1 MNLQHVLPFW
11 FFQWCEK
18 SALGLSIQG
27 SKWTFAVI
35 ETIHIMALAVL
46 LGSFLLVD
54 LRLFGLVMRGQ
65 TIAEVAS
72 HFAPTSWVSFAVM
85 VATGIPMYLS
95 EAVRL
100 SSSAPFFYK
109 MVFLSLALLFHLT
122 VHRRATRSGVE
133 EGGLAKVAASLSMV
147 CWLAIALAGRAIAF
161 L

>member
-1 MNLQHVLPFW
+1 MPGSCVGVIVEDGPALLKRLCGCFGNRREPGGKYMNLQHVLPFW

-18 SALGLSIQG
+18 SAVGLSIQG

-54 LRLFGLVMRGQ
+54 LRLFGLGMRRQ

-72 HFAPTSWVSFAVM
+72 QFAPTSWVSFAVM

-109 MVFLSLALLFHLT
+109 MVFLF
-122 VHRRATRSGVE
+122 
-133 EGGLAKVAASLSMV
+133 
-147 CWLAIALAGRAIAF
+147 
-161 L
+161 